1 MPGVSYACATPAAR
15 PLTAPHHASAPPPPI
30 TTSLCTTFLAHPSI
44 EVPPPE
50 LLPQVRHRRRPVAR
64 CAHSP
69 RPRRE
74 CQGDDA
80 LAKGSGRSNEDR
92 GLPGHLAGQ
101 LARVQLLLTALLNG
115 IRRFVRREDGVA
127 LVRNLRAIMYKF
139 CAAESRK
146 LNLLAPRFATACAI
160 TARPATRLHVTAI
173 VLHPNVTRPWST
185 ALVRW
190 AVAVPP
196 HPCDPTRAQRSL
208 RCRATTCRSGTS
220 TRRTSCRAC

>member
-15 PLTAPHHASAPPPPI
+15 PLTAPHHASAPHPLAI

-64 CAHSP
+64 CAHPP

-101 LARVQLLLTALLNG
+101 LARLQLLLTALLNG
-115 IRRFVRREDGVA
+115 IRRFVRREDGAAV
-127 LVRNLRAIMYKF
+127 VRNLRAIMYKF
-139 CAAESRK
+139 CAVESRNVT
-146 LNLLAPRFATACAI
+146 LFGPRSPPACAI
-160 TARPATRLHVTAI
+160 TAR
-173 VLHPNVTRPWST
+173 
-185 ALVRW
+185 
-190 AVAVPP
+190 
-196 HPCDPTRAQRSL
+196 
-208 RCRATTCRSGTS
+208 
-220 TRRTSCRAC
+220 RRRACT

>member
-1 MPGVSYACATPAAR
+1 MVLMRWFRGAWPAHTWPRFTDSLAVHTQHSPPAESMR
-15 PLTAPHHASAPPPPI
+15 TRVRHTCRSAPYRPSPRLRSPPPI

-44 EVPPPE
+44 EVPPAE

-101 LARVQLLLTALLNG
+101 LARVQLFLTALLNG

-127 LVRNLRAIMYKF
+127 VVRNLRALIYKF
-139 CAAESRK
+139 CAVESR
-146 LNLLAPRFATACAI
+146 RIC
-160 TARPATRLHVTAI
+160 
-173 VLHPNVTRPWST
+173 
-185 ALVRW
+185 
-190 AVAVPP
+190 
-196 HPCDPTRAQRSL
+196 
-208 RCRATTCRSGTS
+208 
-220 TRRTSCRAC
+220 